1 VAAVIKPTA
10 LSQTQLFRDDLVRV
24 IEREIAILVEV
35 KKLFATNKSAKE
47 LKDYNKLVNR
57 IDDLK
62 AFLNKIIQ
70 LRISEF
76 NSEKILEQ
84 INLIQEEL
92 KEYIQNHLKQAASFQ
107 NLEEYNNHLRQVMQ
121 EQLKKMESIKTAYEK
136 ELSDTRKE
144 TSYWVD
150 ARTNT
155 RIKADI
161 VLQDAFTELSKVNLI
176 REVNVGK
183 KSISYQ
189 QSDLINHIQNKIRN
203 KVVDGTLHGEN
214 LASVILHESK
224 IFLRNET
231 KNVDVDEND
240 FEKFS
245 QREAA
250 NVIKLLAN
258 SSKAPQ
264 MIKLFSQLAHQ
275 DSKIDALKKKEE
287 HLVNSIEVASNQ
299 ISDMKS
305 SIDNIINKSSD
316 LNFSTAQT
324 FEATKNVIEQAIP
337 LINQHTADLNS
348 FQMEETFKIKEDADD
363 DFGDAEL
370 IDIEQNNVVNIDP
383 SLSSQAGLERFF
395 RAHPADENQSN
406 ERNANQV
413 DEEQQP
419 KSYEESKNDKSPPV
433 EPNLP
438 EYEANQPDQKPEVR
452 EADEDKS
459 QNVDEKKDD
468 DEKDAQD
475 NRPKRPGR

>member
-324 FEATKNVIEQAIP
+324 FEATKN
-337 LINQHTADLNS
+337 
-348 FQMEETFKIKEDADD
+348 
-363 DFGDAEL
+363 DAEL